1 MVDFSIPAEV
11 FIYILDLFGTMAFAV
26 TGAFKAIESKA
37 DIVGIVILATITGV
51 AGGTIRDI
59 VLGRFPPNSIMDPS
73 YVVITVVTGVVLFFL
88 YSKLKKHWNVFLK
101 FDAIGLGVFTVIGA
115 TFAYNIFGLNF
126 LAMVLAGMLTA
137 VGGGILRDVDVVAP
151 VRLEYGSCIRSEQV
165 AVQCDERTAHGID
178 AVDRKHRWRTD
189 ANAVAARPIGQI
201 LAVVAQLRRSRVR
214 ALFVDAVVDGVEHAA
229 HEDRTPYEFGVAV
242 ARHLL
247 DAVKCQVRPRARA
260 VEEELDLRHGT
271 WETSSKR

>member
-73 YVVITVVTGVVLFFL
+73 YVVITVITGVVLFFL

-115 TFAYNIFGLNF
+115 TFAYNLFGLNF

-137 VGGGILRDVDVVAP
+137 VGGGILRDVFVNQVPIVFVKELYASASFVGVV
-151 VRLEYGSCIRSEQV
+151 VFYL
-165 AVQCDERTAHGID
+165 
-178 AVDRKHRWRTD
+178 
-189 ANAVAARPIGQI
+189 I
-201 LAVVAQLRRSRVR
+201 LAIGADLYIASIVGISIVTGLRLVAMKYNWNL
-214 ALFVDAVVDGVEHAA
+214 
-229 HEDRTPYEFGVAV
+229 PK
-242 ARHLL
+242 
-247 DAVKCQVRPRARA
+247 VK
-260 VEEELDLRHGT
+260 GNI
-271 WETSSKR
+271 